1 MVNDRAETGR
11 RLPVFSQNTDR
22 LSGFDDAA
30 VMALAGNDRL
40 GPARGLVFGTLLGL
54 SAWALLIVAIWG

>member
-1 MVNDRAETGR
+1 MTGWR
-11 RLPVFSQNTDR
+11 RGAISVLSQNTDR

-40 GPARGLVFGTLLGL
+40 AAARGLVFGTLLGL
-54 SAWALLIVAIWG
+54 SAWALLIIAVWG